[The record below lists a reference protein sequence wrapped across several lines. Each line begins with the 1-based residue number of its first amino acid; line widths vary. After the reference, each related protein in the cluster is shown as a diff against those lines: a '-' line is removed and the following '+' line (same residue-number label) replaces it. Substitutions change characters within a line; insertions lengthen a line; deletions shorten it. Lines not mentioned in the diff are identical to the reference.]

1 MKVWLAGLI
10 LFTHFGSLSAGPGG
24 QRQEISFHFESAFA
38 PVPDYT
44 IAVDE
49 DGTGKYWTGAYPADE
64 SAAKRVAALTITAPT
79 VAKIFAAKDFI
90 LPDKC
95 ETHLKNIAHTGK
107 KTFTYH
113 NNDQVTVCVFN
124 YSDDDKINAVASAF
138 QQIAFAL
145 QEGDKLKHDHRFDHL
160 GLDADLDALLAAA
173 KNGSVI
179 ELQNIA
185 PVLQSIVDDDEIMSP
200 SRRKAKSL
208 LELSGTQAP
217 ASANAR

>member
-1 MKVWLAGLI
+1 MKVWLAGLV
-10 LFTHFGSLSAGPGG
+10 LLTHFVPSPANPGG
-24 QRQEISFHFESAFA
+24 PRQEISFHFESAFA

-44 IAVDE
+44 IAVNA

-64 SAAKRVAALTITAPT
+64 SAAPKRVAALTITAPT
-79 VAKIFAAKDFI
+79 VAKIFAAKEFI
-90 LPDKC
+90 VPDKC
-95 ETHLKNIAHTGK
+95 ETHLKNIAKTGK

-113 NNDQVTVCVFN
+113 DNDQVTMCVFN
-124 YSDDDKINAVASAF
+124 YSDDEKINAVATAF
-138 QQIAFAL
+138 QEIAFAL

-173 KNGSVI
+173 KDGNVI

-208 LELSGTQAP
+208 LELAGIQTP
-217 ASANAR
+217 ASAR

>member
-1 MKVWLAGLI
+1 MKVWLASVL
-10 LFTHFGSLSAGPGG
+10 LLAPFTSTYAGPGG
-24 QRQEISFHFESAFA
+24 PRQEISFHFESPMA

-44 IAVDE
+44 IAVNA
-49 DGTGKYWTGAYPADE
+49 DGTGKYWTGTYPGDDSA
-64 SAAKRVAALTITAPT
+64 AAKRISALTITAPT

-90 LPDKC
+90 VPDKC

-113 NNDQVTVCVFN
+113 DNDQATVCVFN
-124 YSDDDKINAVASAF
+124 YSDDDKINAVASTF
-138 QQIAFAL
+138 QEIAFAL

-173 KNGSVI
+173 KGGSVI

-208 LELSGTQAP
+208 LEIAGIQAP
-217 ASANAR
+217 VSAR

>member
-1 MKVWLAGLI
+1 MKVWLLSLV
-10 LFTHFGSLSAGPGG
+10 LFAYCPAAVSGPGG
-24 QRQEISFHFESAFA
+24 VRQEIAFHFESPIA

-44 IAVDE
+44 IAVNA
-49 DGTGKYWTGAYPADE
+49 DGTGRYWTGVLPSD
-64 SAAKRVAALTITAPT
+64 AAAAPKRVASLSITSST
-79 VAKIFAAKDFI
+79 VAKIFAAKEFI
-90 LPDKC
+90 VPDKC

-107 KTFTYH
+107 KTFTFH
-113 NNDQVTVCVFN
+113 DNGHETVCVFN
-124 YSDDDKINAVASAF
+124 YSDDDKINAVASTF
-138 QQIAFAL
+138 QEIAFTL

-173 KNGSVI
+173 KDGNVI

-208 LELSGTQAP
+208 LEIAGIQKS
-217 ASANAR
+217 ASVR